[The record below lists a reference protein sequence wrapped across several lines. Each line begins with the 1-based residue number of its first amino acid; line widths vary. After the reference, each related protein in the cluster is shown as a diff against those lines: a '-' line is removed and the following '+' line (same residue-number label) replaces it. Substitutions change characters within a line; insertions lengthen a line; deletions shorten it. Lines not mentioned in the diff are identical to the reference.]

1 MHQLLQQIFSG
12 LAAGAIYASLALA
25 LVMIYRATDLVNFA
39 QGEMAMFS
47 TYIAW
52 TLVNA
57 GLPFWAAFVLTL
69 VVSFLGGMTIERV
82 LIRPVE
88 NAPVLAAVVVT
99 IGLLLIFNALAGWI
113 FTYTLQEFPSPFP
126 DRTMFGALMT
136 TRDLGVIGVT
146 LVMLLLLF
154 AFFRFTAT
162 GLAMR
167 AAAQNPESARLCGIP
182 VGRMLAIG
190 WGLAAAIGATAGIMV
205 APVLFLDPNMMGGV
219 LLYAFAGALLGGI
232 TSPVGAVVGGLIVG
246 VTENLVGTYLI
257 ASQLKLTVALGLD
270 HPGAGVQAE
279 RLVRH
284 RDRAAGVTMS
294 KGLAAVLPQD
304 AAAARYGGLDA
315 GAWRWI
321 GALALI
327 ALAAALPFAVSNYHV
342 FELTLVMIY
351 AIAVLGLNIL
361 TGYNGQ
367 ISLGH
372 GGFFAAGA
380 YTAAILMHRYGVPYW
395 ATLPPAGLVCFAL
408 GVLFGLPALRF
419 EGPYLALV
427 TLAMAVATPQLL
439 KYFDTWTGGQ
449 QGINLAKVQPP
460 PGLGIDRDRWLYL
473 VVLVV
478 LLVAMRVAANM
489 LNGRT
494 GRAFVAIRDHP
505 IAAAAMGIDVARYK
519 TLAFGTS
526 TSLTGIA
533 GALSAIVIGFVA
545 PESFSLFLSLSFLV
559 GSAVGGIATI
569 SGAIVGG
576 LFIEFV
582 PNLAN
587 DISDAAPW
595 AIYGL
600 AMLLLMYA
608 MPRGVVGSIGL
619 LLQRF
624 RVAPRRA

>member
-126 DRTMFGALMT
+126 DRTLFGALMT

-257 ASQLKLTVALGLD
+257 ASQLKLTVAL
-270 HPGAGVQAE
+270 
-279 RLVRH
+279 
-284 RDRAAGVTMS
+284 
-294 KGLAAVLPQD
+294 
-304 AAAARYGGLDA
+304 
-315 GAWRWI
+315 
-321 GALALI
+321 ALI
-327 ALAAALPFAVSNYHV
+327 ILVLV
-342 FELTLVMIY
+342 FRP
-351 AIAVLGLNIL
+351 
-361 TGYNGQ
+361 NG
-367 ISLGH
+367 
-372 GGFFAAGA
+372 
-380 YTAAILMHRYGVPYW
+380 
-395 ATLPPAGLVCFAL
+395 
-408 GVLFGLPALRF
+408 LFG
-419 EGPYLALV
+419 
-427 TLAMAVATPQLL
+427 T
-439 KYFDTWTGGQ
+439 
-449 QGINLAKVQPP
+449 
-460 PGLGIDRDRWLYL
+460 
-473 VVLVV
+473 
-478 LLVAMRVAANM
+478 
-489 LNGRT
+489 
-494 GRAFVAIRDHP
+494 
-505 IAAAAMGIDVARYK
+505 
-519 TLAFGTS
+519 
-526 TSLTGIA
+526 
-533 GALSAIVIGFVA
+533 AIV
-545 PESFSLFLSLSFLV
+545 
-559 GSAVGGIATI
+559 
-569 SGAIVGG
+569 
-576 LFIEFV
+576 
-582 PNLAN
+582 
-587 DISDAAPW
+587 
-595 AIYGL
+595 
-600 AMLLLMYA
+600 
-608 MPRGVVGSIGL
+608 R
-619 LLQRF
+619 
-624 RVAPRRA
+624 RV